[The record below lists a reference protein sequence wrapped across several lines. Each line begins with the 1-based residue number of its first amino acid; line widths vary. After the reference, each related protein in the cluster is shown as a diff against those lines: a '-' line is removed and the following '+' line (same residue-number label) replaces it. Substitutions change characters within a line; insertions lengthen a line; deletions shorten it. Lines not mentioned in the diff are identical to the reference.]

1 MTDTHPLTL
10 VVEIPAAAVAQ
21 GATANTPATKV
32 PFAATVTAVEYI
44 AAAAITGAA
53 TNNRIVTLANKGAAG
68 SGTTAVATKTF
79 ASGTNAVAAAS
90 TTVTLS
96 ATAADLVVAAGDVL
110 QWQSTI
116 NGTGLADPGGLVR
129 VTLSRNDS

>member
-10 VVEIPAAAVAQ
+10 VVEYPAAAVAQ
-21 GATANTPATKV
+21 GSTANTPVTKA
-32 PFAATVTAVEYI
+32 PFAATVTAVEYVT
-44 AAAAITGAA
+44 AAAITGAN
-53 TNNRIVTLANKGAAG
+53 TNNRVVTLANKGTAG
-68 SGTTAVATKTF
+68 SGTTAVATLTF
-79 ASGTNAVAAAS
+79 ASGTNAAAAAS
-90 TTVTLS
+90 TAITLS
-96 ATAADLVVAAGDVL
+96 GTAANLLVAAGEVL